1 MRARSSKQPRTPH
14 TRRWVAPAGA
24 LSLACGLLAACGSD
38 SGAGANQVTWYI
50 NPDAGGQAA
59 VAEACNQQA
68 EGAFEITTQELP
80 ADAGQQRIQL
90 IRRLGAQDA
99 GVDLM
104 SLDPPYTAELANA
117 GWLAE
122 LPDDAMSEV
131 EDKGTFQGAVDSAL
145 WNDELVVYPFWSNTQ
160 VLWYRKSFAERAGLE
175 IGPDNPVTWDQ
186 IIEAA
191 DQNGGKIGVQAD
203 KYEGYAVWINAL
215 IEGAGGQIATD
226 TEKGADATITVD
238 DDAGATAAGIIE
250 KLASSSAASADLSV
264 SDEGT
269 SLSLFA
275 TDAGSFQV
283 NWTFIADQY
292 NVEDDPASMQV
303 HDDLGAA
310 PYPSSVEGEESA
322 PPYGGI
328 GIAISRF
335 SDAEEASVAAARCIT
350 SPESQAINAD
360 LTGNMPSSS
369 QGYDQ
374 PAIQEKFAG
383 REELLELFQDGVERA
398 APRTISPY
406 WADIAGA
413 ILSEWHPAGGV
424 TDETPGES
432 KQTIEEVLKGE
443 RLL

>member
-1 MRARSSKQPRTPH
+1 MHRPSRRRFRRRSPRQ
-14 TRRWVAPAGA
+14 VAAIVA
-24 LSLACGLLAACGSD
+24 SMACATTLAACGGD
-38 SGAGANQVTWYI
+38 AEAGSNQVTWYI

-59 VAEACNQQA
+59 VAEECNKQA
-68 EGAFEITTQELP
+68 DGEFEITIQELP

-90 IRRLGAQDA
+90 IRRLGARDPE
-99 GVDLM
+99 VDLM

-117 GWLAE
+117 GWLAP
-122 LPDDAMSEV
+122 LPEDAMEEV
-131 EDKGTFQGAVDSAL
+131 EGRGTFQGAIDSAL

-160 VLWYRKSFAERAGLE
+160 VLWYRKSFAEKAGLE
-175 IGPDNPVTWDQ
+175 IGPDTPVTWDQ

-203 KYEGYAVWINAL
+203 KYEGYSVWINAL

-226 TEKGADATITVD
+226 TEQGADATITID
-238 DDAGATAAGIIE
+238 EDAGQQAAAIIE
-250 KLASSSAASADLSV
+250 KLASSSAAAPDLSV

-292 NVEDDPASMQV
+292 NVEGDDASLAV
-303 HDDLGAA
+303 HEDLGWA
-310 PYPSSVEGEESA
+310 PYPSTVEGEESA

-328 GIAISRF
+328 GIAVSDF
-335 SDAEEASVAAARCIT
+335 SDAKDASIAAARCIT
-350 SPESQAINAD
+350 SPESQGINAD

-369 QGYDQ
+369 EGYDQ
-374 PAIQEKFAG
+374 EVIQEKFEG
-383 REELLELFQDGVERA
+383 REELLQLFQDGVDRA

-406 WADIAGA
+406 WADISGA
-413 ILSEWHPAGGV
+413 VLSEWHPAGSV
-424 TDETPGES
+424 TDQTPSQS
-432 KQTIEEVLKGE
+432 KTTIEQVLKGE

>member
-1 MRARSSKQPRTPH
+1 MTARPSRQRIPIP
-14 TRRWVAPAGA
+14 RRWGAPAGA
-24 LSLACGLLAACGSD
+24 LTLACGLLAACGSD
-38 SGAGANQVTWYI
+38 GSSGNQVTWYV

-59 VAEACNQQA
+59 VAEECNKQA
-68 EGAFEITTQELP
+68 DGAFEITTQELP

-90 IRRLGAQDA
+90 IRRLGAQDP

-117 GWLAE
+117 GWLAP
-122 LPDDAMSEV
+122 LPEDALSEV
-131 EDKGTFQGAVDSAL
+131 EERGTFQGAIDSAM
-145 WNDELVVYPFWSNTQ
+145 WNDEMVVYPFWSNTQ
-160 VLWYRKSFAERAGLE
+160 ILWYRKSFAEKAGLE
-175 IGPDNPVTWDQ
+175 IGPESPVTWDQ

-215 IEGAGGQIATD
+215 IEGAGGSIATD
-226 TEKGADATITVD
+226 TEQGADATITVD
-238 DDAGATAAGIIE
+238 DEAGAKAAEIIE
-250 KLASSSAASADLSV
+250 KLASSSAAAADLSV

-275 TDAGSFQV
+275 TDEGAFQV

-292 NVEDDPASMQV
+292 NVEDDPDSMKV
-303 HDDLGAA
+303 HDDLGWA
-310 PYPSSVEGEESA
+310 PYPSSAEGEESA

-335 SDAEEASVAAARCIT
+335 TDAEEASVAAARCIT
-350 SPESQAINAD
+350 SPESQGINAD

-369 QGYDQ
+369 QGYEQ
-374 PAIQEKFAG
+374 PAIVEKFEG
-383 REELLELFQDGVERA
+383 REDLVQLFQDGVDRA

-413 ILSEWHPAGGV
+413 ILSEWHPASSV
-424 TDETPGES
+424 TDQTPSES